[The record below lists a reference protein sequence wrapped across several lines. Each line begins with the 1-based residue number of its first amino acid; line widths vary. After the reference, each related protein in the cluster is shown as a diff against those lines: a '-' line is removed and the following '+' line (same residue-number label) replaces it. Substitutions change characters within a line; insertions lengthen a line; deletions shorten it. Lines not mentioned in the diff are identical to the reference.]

1 VYKQKCTRP
10 QAGGGTALCNSGGT
24 ALAGCRGTNR
34 SVRAAGS
41 EATHGIIRAVSVCRA
56 LALPLTAGDRAR
68 HHQLACPARRQSDLV
83 LLSLARPTNLSSS
96 RSADDFEPR

>member
-41 EATHGIIRAVSVCRA
+41 EATHGIIRAVLCVVPSLCRSQ
-56 LALPLTAGDRAR
+56 PGTEPDT
-68 HHQLACPARRQSDLV
+68 
-83 LLSLARPTNLSSS
+83 TN
-96 RSADDFEPR
+96 